1 MCSVNEL
8 SFLVKQ
14 ILEKGFE
21 NYKMFDKINFKEEN
35 KNDLTL
41 HLCESIF
48 NTYKS
53 NYKITNDEITI
64 SNLDYLRRFFEIKE
78 DYEKCDDL
86 LKIKNKL
93 NEKN

>member
-1 MCSVNEL
+1 MRSVNEL

-14 ILEKGFE
+14 ILEKGFK
-21 NYKMFDKINFKEEN
+21 NYKMFDKINFN
-35 KNDLTL
+35 VDHNNDLTVQ
-41 HLCESIF
+41 LCESIF

-53 NYKITNDEITI
+53 NDKITNDEITI

-78 DYEKCDDL
+78 DYEKCDNL